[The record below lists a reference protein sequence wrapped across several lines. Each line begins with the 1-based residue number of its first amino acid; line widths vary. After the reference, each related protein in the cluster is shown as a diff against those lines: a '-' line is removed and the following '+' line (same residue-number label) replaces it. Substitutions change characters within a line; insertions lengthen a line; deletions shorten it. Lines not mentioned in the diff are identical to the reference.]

1 MLKEH
6 PKGLLGAALS
16 NMGERFGFYTM
27 MAILV
32 LFLQAKFGLSGTHAG
47 IIYSVFYFSIYAL
60 AFVGGLIAD
69 KSRKY
74 KSTILVGLIIMAIGY
89 VMLGFPTPTP
99 TPNKILFL
107 IISCFGLLTI
117 AFGNGLFKGNLQAL
131 VGQMYDN
138 NEYSHKRDAGFS
150 LFYMF
155 INVGALFA
163 PFTAIGIRNWWLAR
177 HSYEYDANLPALC
190 HQHVENTLES
200 TKVFGTGVLDQAQ
213 GLAEK
218 VFGLD
223 PVSKFQNLATEVGGQ
238 TENLTSFAN
247 DYLNVFTSG
256 FHYAFI
262 AAIGAMIVS
271 LAIFLFN
278 KKHFPNVDKKV
289 AATAA
294 SQDTEIKMDAK
305 EIKQRL
311 YALLA
316 VFGVVI
322 FFWFSFH
329 QNGLTLTMFARD
341 YTDLSGIKINLGF
354 VTIQGAEIFQSINPF
369 FIVFLTPI
377 IMALFGW
384 LRARGKEPSTPK
396 KIAIGMGIAAAA
408 YVVMVIGSY
417 DLPLYKDI
425 QSSPLD
431 NSLKV
436 TPLLLIGTY
445 FILTV
450 AELFIS
456 PLGISFVS
464 KVAPPHLQGL
474 MQGGWLGAT
483 ALGNQLLFIGA
494 ILYENTPLW
503 LTWTVFVVACLL
515 SMITMLA
522 MLKWLEKIT
531 E

>member
-1 MLKEH
+1 
-6 PKGLLGAALS
+6 
-16 NMGERFGFYTM
+16 
-27 MAILV
+27 
-32 LFLQAKFGLSGTHAG
+32 
-47 IIYSVFYFSIYAL
+47 
-60 AFVGGLIAD
+60 
-69 KSRKY
+69 
-74 KSTILVGLIIMAIGY
+74 
-89 VMLGFPTPTP
+89 
-99 TPNKILFL
+99 
-107 IISCFGLLTI
+107 
-117 AFGNGLFKGNLQAL
+117 
-131 VGQMYDN
+131 
-138 NEYSHKRDAGFS
+138 
-150 LFYMF
+150 
-155 INVGALFA
+155 
-163 PFTAIGIRNWWLAR
+163 
-177 HSYEYDANLPALC
+177 
-190 HQHVENTLES
+190 
-200 TKVFGTGVLDQAQ
+200 
-213 GLAEK
+213 
-218 VFGLD
+218 
-223 PVSKFQNLATEVGGQ
+223 
-238 TENLTSFAN
+238 
-247 DYLNVFTSG
+247 
-256 FHYAFI
+256 
-262 AAIGAMIVS
+262 
-271 LAIFLFN
+271 
-278 KKHFPNVDKKV
+278 
-289 AATAA
+289 
-294 SQDTEIKMDAK
+294 
-305 EIKQRL
+305 
-311 YALLA
+311 
-316 VFGVVI
+316 
-322 FFWFSFH
+322 
-329 QNGLTLTMFARD
+329 
-341 YTDLSGIKINLGF
+341 
-354 VTIQGAEIFQSINPF
+354 
-369 FIVFLTPI
+369 
-377 IMALFGW
+377 MALFGW